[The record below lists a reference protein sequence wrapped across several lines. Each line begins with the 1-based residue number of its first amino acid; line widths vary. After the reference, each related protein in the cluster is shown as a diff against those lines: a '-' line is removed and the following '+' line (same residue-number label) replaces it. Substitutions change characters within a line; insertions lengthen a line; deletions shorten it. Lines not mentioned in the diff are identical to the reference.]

1 MASSGIVIRSDTI
14 WVSLKVDREALVVQ
28 DLTGQDQVFGF
39 LSDAPDA
46 AGPWFAPHGDEGE
59 RLVADAH
66 VLLVELSSSV
76 GTHCLHLLQVT
87 RMEEG
92 LRGSVTAP
100 VGPDVLLPFILID
113 SGWGSRADVTVH
125 ELVEAVVPLGKL
137 ARSIIFGKCVVSHQ
151 ETQDDRENSPQ
162 SSHDPRS
169 TILDWTGLDL
179 F

>member
-1 MASSGIVIRSDTI
+1 M
-14 WVSLKVDREALVVQ
+14 DREALVVQ

-39 LSDAPDA
+39 RSDAPDA
-46 AGPWFAPHGDEGE
+46 AGPGFAPHGDKGE
-59 RLVADAH
+59 RLVADAQV
-66 VLLVELSSSV
+66 VLVDLTSPV
-76 GTHCLHLLQVT
+76 GAHGYHLLQVA

-100 VGPDVLLPFILID
+100 VGPNVLLPLILID
-113 SGWGSRADVTVH
+113 SGRGSLADVPIR
-125 ELVEAVVPLGKL
+125 EPFEAVVPLGKL
-137 ARSIIFGKCVVSHQ
+137 ARSVILGKCVVSHQ
-151 ETQDDRENSPQ
+151 ETQDDMENSPE

>member
-1 MASSGIVIRSDTI
+1 MD
-14 WVSLKVDREALVVQ
+14 WEALVIQ

-46 AGPWFAPHGDEGE
+46 AGPRFAPHGDEGE
-59 RLVADAH
+59 RLVADAQ
-66 VLLVELSSSV
+66 VFLVDLPSSA
-76 GTHCLHLLQVT
+76 GTHGLHLVQVA

-100 VGPDVLLPFILID
+100 VGPDVLLPFILIG
-113 SGWGSRADVTVH
+113 SGRGSRADVAGR

-137 ARSIIFGKCVVSHQ
+137 ARSIILGKCAVSHQ
-151 ETQDDRENSPQ
+151 ETQEDRENSPK

-169 TILDWTGLDL
+169 TILDWTCFRSSFKRAEQSRCLVFL
-179 F
+179 WS